1 MKTSK
6 QISSNATLL
15 WRRIYIPKQKNI
27 DFEPARDILM
37 KED

>member
-1 MKTSK
+1 M
-6 QISSNATLL
+6 LPYYEGE
-15 WRRIYIPKQKNI
+15 YIPKQNNI